1 MPLPPWYTKEKEKE
15 KIEPEEFPGKT
26 LGGKIGNTLIR
37 FVKKIINSTTDWFEE
52 RLINFAVGVLVKVEQ
67 SGKTVLGS
75 LVKELKKHKAIPDFL
90 KPIFDEIEDPKHEI
104 GAMLSSM
111 AGSSAIGGLFG
122 AIFDPLMAPVKYLLM
137 EAIHPMYP
145 PYAEGLAGF
154 RRGVISKEMAIEF
167 LDAHGIQHKFR
178 DLLIEISR
186 SLMGFADIRDSFL
199 RGDTTEAV
207 AREYIQKQGYDKV
220 DVEKIFKL
228 FIKIPTIAESIV
240 ANFRGEIT
248 DSELTEI
255 AEKNGI
261 KEEFLNILKSAN
273 RRLLGL
279 GEIRSA
285 YYREAK
291 SDEWLT
297 TQLKGFGY
305 SVDDVED
312 IKKILPYYPA
322 VPDLVRF
329 AVREVYYPEYVEKYG
344 LGDEITDEYLA
355 AAKKAGLEKEQA
367 ENYWKSH
374 WVLPSILQGYEMLH
388 RGVIGSEE
396 LGDLFKAVDIMPY
409 WRSRLEQISYRVL
422 TRVDVRRMYNL
433 GILDEAGVLDSYK
446 KLGYN
451 DKDAANMT
459 DFTIAYYQQSE
470 KNLTR
475 SNVIDG
481 YKRQYFSLEE
491 AVTML
496 KELGY
501 DDVEAEFYVAKADY
515 DNEVTKKK
523 EILKLTEESYKKAII
538 GDNEVISALSAEGFL
553 ASEVEYHLSRWTY
566 TKKAKT
572 TSPPKE
578 DLKKWLKT
586 KIITREDFITEMSG
600 LGFSNKY
607 INYYLKEMGQKG
619 I

>member
-52 RLINFAVGVLVKVEQ
+52 RLINFAVGVLVKIEH
-67 SGKTVLGS
+67 SGKSIFAPLI
-75 LVKELKKHKAIPDFL
+75 KELKDKKVIPDFL
-90 KPIFDEIEDPKHEI
+90 KSIFDEIEDPKHEA
-104 GAMLSSM
+104 GAMLGASI
-111 AGSSAIGGLFG
+111 GQTAIGGLMG
-122 AIFDPLMAPVKYLLM
+122 AVFDPLMAEVKYGLNRIIKPYIPGLPEM
-137 EAIHPMYP
+137 IMGYRRGDVARDSLISVLTALGYDEKWLPLWIDLSRNVFDLRTVNEARLRDILPENLEAEYYKRLGFDEPDIEMLKDLRWKIIPVSEAIINY
-145 PYAEGLAGF
+145 F
-154 RRGVISKEMAIEF
+154 RTDTSLEELYKQTAKNGVSKEMT
-167 LDAHGIQHKFR
+167 DK
-178 DLLIEISR
+178 LI
-186 SLMGFADIRDSFL
+186 
-199 RGDTTEAV
+199 TV
-207 AREYIQKQGYDKV
+207 
-220 DVEKIFKL
+220 
-228 FIKIPTIAESIV
+228 
-240 ANFRGEIT
+240 
-248 DSELTEI
+248 
-255 AEKNGI
+255 
-261 KEEFLNILKSAN
+261 N
-273 RRLLGL
+273 RRILGL
-279 GEIRSA
+279 GEIRSI
-285 YYREAK
+285 YYREKK

-297 TQLKGFGY
+297 NQLKGFGY
-305 SVDDVED
+305 SKDDVED

-329 AVREVYYPEYVEKYG
+329 AVREVYYPDYVAKYG
-344 LGDEITDEYLA
+344 LMDEYPPEYEE
-355 AAKKAGLEKEQA
+355 AAKKAGLPPEQA
-367 ENYWKSH
+367 KNYWASH

-451 DKDAANMT
+451 DEDAANMT
-459 DFTIAYYQQSE
+459 NFTIAYYQQSE

-475 SNVIDG
+475 AQVIDG
-481 YKRQYFSLEE
+481 YKRQYFSFDES
-491 AVTML
+491 VTML

-501 DDVEAEFYVAKADY
+501 DDEEAEFYIAKADY

-523 EILKLTEESYKKAII
+523 DILKMTGDMYKKAILDDNGVI
-538 GDNEVISALSAEGFL
+538 GALSAEGFL
-553 ASEVEYHLSRWTY
+553 ASEIEYHLSTWTV

-586 KIITREDFITEMSG
+586 KIMTREDFINEMSG

-607 INYYLKEMGQKG
+607 INYYLKEMGQKE

>member
-1 MPLPPWYTKEKEKE
+1 MPLPPWYKKEKEKE
-15 KIEPEEFPGKT
+15 KVEPEYFKGDT
-26 LGGKIGNTLIR
+26 LGAKLGNTLIG
-37 FVKKIINSTTDWFEE
+37 FFKSIINSTTDWFEE
-52 RLINFAVGVLVKVEQ
+52 RLINFAVGVLVKIET

-104 GAMLSSM
+104 GAALSSM

-137 EAIHPMYP
+137 EGLHPMYP

-154 RRGVISKEMAIEF
+154 RRGVITKEMAIEI

-207 AREYIQKQGYDKV
+207 AREYIQKQGYDEV

-240 ANFRGEIT
+240 ANFRGEVT

-285 YYREAK
+285 YYREKK

-305 SVDDVED
+305 SIDDIED

-329 AVREVYYPEYVEKYG
+329 AVREVYYPDYVAKYG
-344 LGDEITDEYLA
+344 LMDEYPPEYEEA
-355 AAKKAGLEKEQA
+355 AGKAGLPPEQA
-367 ENYWKSH
+367 KNYWASH

-388 RGVIGSEE
+388 RNVIGSEE

-409 WRSRLEQISYRVL
+409 WREKLEAISYRVL

-451 DKDAANMT
+451 DEDAAHMT

-475 SNVIDG
+475 AQVIDG
-481 YKRQYFSLEE
+481 YRRQYFSFDES
-491 AVTML
+491 VTML

-501 DDVEAEFYVAKADY
+501 DDEEAEFYIAKADY

-523 EILKLTEESYKKAII
+523 DILKMTGDMYKKAILD
-538 GDNEVISALSAEGFL
+538 DNGVIAALSAEGFL
-553 ASEVEYHLSRWTY
+553 ASEIEYHLSTWTV

-586 KIITREDFITEMSG
+586 KIMTREDFINEMSG

-607 INYYLKEMGQKG
+607 INYYLKEMGQKE

>member
-1 MPLPPWYTKEKEKE
+1 MPLPPWYKKEKEKE

-52 RLINFAVGVLVKVEQ
+52 RLINFAVGVLVKIET
-67 SGKTVLGS
+67 SGKDIFKDLI
-75 LVKELKKHKAIPDFL
+75 KKLEDDKAIPDYL
-90 KPIFDEIEDPKHEI
+90 QPIFNEIKDPKHEA
-104 GAMLSSM
+104 GAMLGASI
-111 AGSSAIGGLFG
+111 GQTAIGGLMG
-122 AIFDPLMAPVKYLLM
+122 AVFDPLMAEVKYGLNR
-137 EAIHPMYP
+137 IIK
-145 PYAEGLAGF
+145 PYIPGVPETVSGY
-154 RRGVISKEMAIEF
+154 RRGDVSDEALNSIITAQ
-167 LDAHGIQHKFR
+167 GY
-178 DLLIEISR
+178 DLKWLPLWIDLSR
-186 SLMGFADIRDSFL
+186 SLMGFSDIRDSYL

-207 AREYIQKQGYDKV
+207 AREYIKKQGYDEV

-240 ANFRGEIT
+240 ANFRGEVT
-248 DSELTEI
+248 DSELVEI

-285 YYREAK
+285 YYREKK

-305 SVDDVED
+305 SKDDVED
-312 IKKILPYYPA
+312 IKKILPYFPA

-344 LGDEITDEYLA
+344 LMDEYPPEYEEA
-355 AAKKAGLEKEQA
+355 AGKAGLPPEQA
-367 ENYWKSH
+367 KNFWASH

-388 RGVIGSEE
+388 RNVIGSEE

-409 WRSRLEQISYRVL
+409 WREKLEAISYRVL

-451 DKDAANMT
+451 DEDAAHMT

-481 YKRQYFSLEE
+481 YKRQYLSLDE

-523 EILKLTEESYKKAII
+523 EILKMTADMYKKAILS
-538 GDNEVISALSAEGFL
+538 DNDVISTLSAEGFL
-553 ASEVEYHLSRWTY
+553 ASEIEYHLSTWTV

-586 KIITREDFITEMSG
+586 KIMTREDFIDEMSG